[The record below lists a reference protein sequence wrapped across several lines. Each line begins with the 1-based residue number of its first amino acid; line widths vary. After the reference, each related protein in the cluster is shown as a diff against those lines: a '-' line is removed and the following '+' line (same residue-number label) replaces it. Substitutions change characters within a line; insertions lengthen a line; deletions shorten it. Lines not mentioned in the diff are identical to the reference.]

1 MVNYLKS
8 EFLKQK
14 HHFTLKLLWLS
25 PLIPIALVIIL
36 MGGRYFMEGAFNWWY
51 TLILPGSLSMIVAFT
66 VSAEKKHNR
75 HGLFAVCISKKK
87 LWLSQIIMNTIML
100 LFVNLIFFVFMIV
113 MGTFL
118 GIHVPFTDSLAASF
132 VLFLTFAWQIP
143 VFMFISEIIGS
154 FSSIIISLVCN
165 MGFGIFFSATKL
177 WFVPFAIPA
186 RLMCP
191 IIKVMPNG
199 LPLPAGHHLSDN
211 RVILTGIVITVV
223 LYFILFFITT
233 LWFNNREVK

>member
-14 HHFTLKLLWLS
+14 HRFTLKLLWLS

-36 MGGRYFMEGAFNWWY
+36 MGGSYFMEGAFNWWY

-75 HGLFAVCISKKK
+75 HGLFAVCINKEK
-87 LWLSQIIMNTIML
+87 LWLSQILMNTILL
-100 LFVNLIFFVFMIV
+100 LFVNLIFFVIMIV
-113 MGTFL
+113 MGAFF
-118 GIHVPFTDSLAASF
+118 GIDVTFTDSLTASF

-143 VFMFISEIIGS
+143 VFMFISEKMGS

-165 MGFGIFFSATKL
+165 MGFGIFLAATKL

-191 IIKVMPNG
+191 IIKVLPNG
-199 LPLPAGHHLSDN
+199 LSLPVGNHLSDN
-211 RVILTGIVITVV
+211 RVILTGIAITAV
-223 LYFILFFITT
+223 LYFIFSFITT
-233 LWFNNREVK
+233 LWFNKREVK

>member
-1 MVNYLKS
+1 MINYLKS

-75 HGLFAVCISKKK
+75 HGLFAVCINKTK
-87 LWLSQIIMNTIML
+87 LWLTQIIMNTIL
-100 LFVNLIFFVFMIV
+100 LLSVNLIFFLFMIV

-132 VLFLTFAWQIP
+132 VLFLTLAWQIP
-143 VFMFISEIIGS
+143 VFMFISEIVGS

-165 MGFGIFFSATKL
+165 MGFGIFFAATKL

-191 IIKVMPNG
+191 LIKVLPNG
-199 LPLPAGHHLSDN
+199 LPLSAGHHLSDN
-211 RVILTGIVITVV
+211 QVILTGIAITAV
-223 LYFILFFITT
+223 LYFIFSFITT
-233 LWFNNREVK
+233 MWFHKREVK